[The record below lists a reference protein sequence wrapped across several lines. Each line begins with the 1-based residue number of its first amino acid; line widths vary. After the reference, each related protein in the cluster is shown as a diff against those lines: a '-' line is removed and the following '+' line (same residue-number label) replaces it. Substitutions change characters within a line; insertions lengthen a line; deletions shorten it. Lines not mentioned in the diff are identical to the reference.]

1 MYMLISSVT
10 AHTWLHVFSICNVN
24 LVSRITKF
32 MHVNLTFCC
41 WCDNVKCH
49 NVPFCYCSPTAQFFK
64 ESNCIIFVW
73 ISIGFVLLCLN
84 DTFMSC
90 YLIEFYVLFVGLLN
104 SEDDKPPR
112 LWRILTLLNSFVF
125 STIPFLFFARYQV
138 FFSTVIYFNINLLQ

>member
-1 MYMLISSVT
+1 MLNATMFPSVI
-10 AHTWLHVFSICNVN
+10 AHQLHN
-24 LVSRITKF
+24 
-32 MHVNLTFCC
+32 
-41 WCDNVKCH
+41 
-49 NVPFCYCSPTAQFFK
+49 FFK

-112 LWRILTLLNSFVF
+112 LWRILTLLNSSVF
-125 STIPFLFFARYQV
+125 SSIPFLFFLLCTR
-138 FFSTVIYFNINLLQ
+138 FSFLL